1 MQRIVKH
8 NHPYKRCSAGE
19 DEANEYYARYLAI
32 DGGKD
37 KFKAEIV
44 EDIKSRGEELTFY
57 KHGEFI
63 DLCRGPHVPH
73 TGWLKNVKLTK
84 VSGAYWRAD
93 AAREQLTRVYG
104 TTFFEKKDLVDYL
117 NFLEEAQ
124 ET

>member
-1 MQRIVKH
+1 MK
-8 NHPYKRCSAGE
+8 

-32 DGGKD
+32 DGGKN
-37 KFKAEIV
+37 KAEIV

-93 AAREQLTRVYG
+93 AAENSLLGFMEQPSSKRKILWIT
-104 TTFFEKKDLVDYL
+104 
-117 NFLEEAQ
+117 
-124 ET
+124 